1 MATFADGA
9 LLEVATSHT
18 AEAEAALQCWVVRLI
33 QGELVPDIGGPQSFQ
48 FPQPTAAWAALGAVI
63 GAVSVM
69 GVSVLL
75 IFLAKESMTLLG
87 VAALAAL
94 FGGAG
99 FGAML
104 GAVLAAIRADASER
118 AAASTAQSASA
129 AGSTTSAISEEL
141 TASD

>member
-1 MATFADGA
+1 M
-9 LLEVATSHT
+9 
-18 AEAEAALQCWVVRLI
+18 
-33 QGELVPDIGGPQSFQ
+33 PNIGGPQTFQ
-48 FPQPTAAWAALGAVI
+48 FPQPTAAWAVL

-75 IFLAKESMTLLG
+75 FVLAEESMTLL

-104 GAVLAAIRADASER
+104 GAVLAGIRADASER
-118 AAASTAQSASA
+118 AAASTAQSASP
-129 AGSTTSAISEEL
+129 AGSTTSAISEAL